1 MDNYEHHLALLERSV
16 IVGGH
21 HL

>member
-1 MDNYEHHLALLERSV
+1 MDNYEHHLALLERFV